1 MDELTKDQAFAF
13 QIIAASGD
21 ARSMAYGALE
31 AAKAGNFAE
40 AEELMAKAE
49 EASAEAH
56 RVQADLLAAEANGED
71 IKTSIILVHSQDH
84 FMTSMLAIELIKEI
98 ITMYKKIGG

>member
-1 MDELTKDQAFAF
+1 MDDLRKDQAFAF
-13 QIIAASGD
+13 RIITASGD

-31 AAKAGNFAE
+31 AAKVGNYQE
-40 AEELMAKAE
+40 ADELLEKAE

-71 IKTSIILVHSQDH
+71 IKTSIILVHAQDH
-84 FMTSMLAIELIKEI
+84 FMTSMLAIELIREI
-98 ITMYKKIGG
+98 IDLHKKVGG